1 MTIRAVTY
9 SRVSSD
15 DHGKD
20 GLNLTGQIELCRD
33 YALKKNYAIIAE
45 LSEDERGVSGASMN
59 SPALNE
65 ALLMASQNQFDVLI
79 VREIDR
85 FARSLAK
92 QLIIEQEFKK
102 YKVELEFVLESYT
115 DTPEGSL
122 HKNIKAVIAEYERV
136 KIIERT
142 VRGRRQKVRDG
153 NILVHGRP
161 PYGYRFKERNRKS
174 ELVIHEAEASIIRLI
189 YQWYIRG
196 DDHHGPIAA
205 KTIANKL
212 CDMGVPLP
220 SHSGYKND
228 TWSRITVQN
237 ILANETYAGLWH
249 YGKFANRNGQR
260 IANPAHKWLPVS
272 VPAILSQNIWVAAQK
287 KRKENRRVNP
297 RNTRK
302 PYLLGKRITCS
313 LCGALLSTRTAG
325 TIKKPRQYYYCPST
339 LQHVKSKKALFY
351 RAEYIDTAVWI
362 WLRNYLADPEALQS
376 GFSDFITRYNVESSP
391 LVERIA
397 IVKSLLSENRQQ
409 LQKVL
414 DLYIDGKFARTVLT
428 KRKKRFEEKVFELA
442 AELGR
447 LTERMEYWSTKS
459 ENIENIKDFIC
470 EITSLLDEADT
481 NFSHRRRII
490 EYLDVQAAISRQHEG
505 VKVKITF
512 ELGEFVL
519 TI

>member
-20 GLNLTGQIELCRD
+20 GLNLTGQMELCRD
-33 YALKKNYAIIAE
+33 YALKKGYTIVAE
-45 LSEDERGVSGASMN
+45 LSEDERGVSGAAMN
-59 SPALNE
+59 SPALHA
-65 ALLMASQNQFDVLI
+65 ALSMAGQNKFDVLI

-142 VRGRRQKVRDG
+142 VRGRRQKVRKG

-161 PYGYRFKERNRKS
+161 PYGYRLEQKDRKS
-174 ELVIHEAEASIIRLI
+174 ELIIHEAEARIIRLI
-189 YQWYIRG
+189 YQWYLRG
-196 DDHHGPIAA
+196 DDHHGPIAS

-212 CDMGVPLP
+212 CEMGVPLP
-220 SHSGYKND
+220 LLSTQRNN

-237 ILANETYAGLWH
+237 ILANETYAGVWH
-249 YGKFANRNGQR
+249 YGKFANRNGER
-260 IANPAHKWLPVS
+260 IANPAHNWQPVS
-272 VPAILSQNIWVAAQK
+272 VPAIIPRGIWVAAQE
-287 KRKENRRVNP
+287 KRRKNQQTNP

-302 PYLLGKRITCS
+302 AYLLGKRATCS
-313 LCGALLSTRTAG
+313 LCGALLSTRASG
-325 TIKKPRQYYYCPST
+325 IANKPRLYYFCSSKQ
-339 LQHVKSKKALFY
+339 QHIHHKKSFFY
-351 RAEYIDTAVWI
+351 RAELIDTAVWL
-362 WLRNYLADPEALQS
+362 WLKKYLSDPDALES
-376 GFSDFITRYNVESSP
+376 GFLDFITRYNSESSP
-391 LVERIA
+391 LAERIL

-414 DLYIDGKFARTVLT
+414 DLYIDGKFSRDILT
-428 KRKKRFEEKVFELA
+428 KRKKKFEEKVFELA
-442 AELGR
+442 SELSR

-459 ENIENIKDFIC
+459 ENIENMKEFIC
-470 EITSLLDEADT
+470 EINNLLDEADNT
-481 NFSHRRRII
+481 FLHRRQII
-490 EYLDVQAAISRQHEG
+490 ERLDVQASIVRQHEG
-505 VKVKITF
+505 IKIKLTF

>member
-20 GLNLTGQIELCRD
+20 GLNLTGQIEQCRD
-33 YALKKNYAIIAE
+33 YALKKNYTIIAE

-59 SPALNE
+59 SPALHE

-102 YKVELEFVLESYT
+102 YQVELEFVLEAYAN
-115 DTPEGSL
+115 TPEGSL

-142 VRGRRQKVRDG
+142 VRGRRQKVRNG
-153 NILVHGRP
+153 NVLVHGRP
-161 PYGYRFKERNRKS
+161 PYGYRLIQRDRKS
-174 ELVIHEAEASIIRLI
+174 ELRIHEAEARIVRLI

-196 DDHHGPIAA
+196 DDSHGPITSR
-205 KTIANKL
+205 TIAKKL
-212 CDMGVPLP
+212 GEMGIPVP
-220 SHSGYKND
+220 SSSTRKND
-228 TWSRITVQN
+228 TWSGITVQN
-237 ILANETYAGLWH
+237 ILANETYAGIWH

-260 IANPAHKWLPVS
+260 ITNPTHKWLPVS
-272 VPAILSQNIWVAAQK
+272 VPAILPRSIWVAAQK
-287 KRKENRRVNP
+287 KRKENRQLNP
-297 RNTRK
+297 RNTRQT
-302 PYLLGKRITCS
+302 YLLGKRATCS
-313 LCGALLSTRTAG
+313 LCGALLSTRTSG
-325 TIKKPRQYYYCPST
+325 TTRKPRLYYYCPST
-339 LQHVKSKKALFY
+339 HQHGNHKKALFY
-351 RAEYIDTAVWI
+351 RAEKIDASVW
-362 WLRNYLADPEALQS
+362 LQLKNFLANPETLES
-376 GFSDFITRYNVESSP
+376 GFSDFITRYNSESSP

-414 DLYIDGKFARTVLT
+414 DLYIDGKFSRDVLT
-428 KRKKRFEEKVFELA
+428 KRKKKFEEKIFELA
-442 AELGR
+442 SELGR
-447 LTERMEYWSTKS
+447 LTERMDYWATKS
-459 ENIENIKDFIC
+459 ENIETIKDFIC
-470 EITSLLDEADT
+470 EINDLLDGAET

-490 EYLDVQAAISRQHEG
+490 EYLDVQAAIARQQEG